1 MEWLKTI
8 ASDIAANAEITPHDF
23 IEIPSLSDKGGIIQ
37 AQQVFG
43 KQRLNEVLEEL
54 QGAMVA

>member
-8 ASDIAANAEITPHDF
+8 AGYIAANAEITPRDF
-23 IEIPSLSDKGGIIQ
+23 IEIPSLSDKGGIVQ

-43 KQRLNEVLEEL
+43 KQRLNEMLDEL
-54 QGAMVA
+54 QGALVA